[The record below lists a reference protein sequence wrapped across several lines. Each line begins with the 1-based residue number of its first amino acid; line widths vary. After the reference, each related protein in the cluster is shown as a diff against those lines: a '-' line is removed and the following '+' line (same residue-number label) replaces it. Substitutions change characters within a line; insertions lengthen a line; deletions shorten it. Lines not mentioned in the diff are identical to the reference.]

1 MDTATTNDT
10 ITQSIREI
18 DGQMMNLVKNNS
30 LGCYCP
36 RDFIL
41 DPHVVDLG
49 NPVGFRRDFYDRAN
63 KRGAR
68 EQPFL
73 LPAEL
78 LPEEQ
83 FSTNESPVL
92 LNSQDSIKHT

>member
-1 MDTATTNDT
+1 MYMHRIVYGRSNDAQWEIKRAT
-10 ITQSIREI
+10 
-18 DGQMMNLVKNNS
+18 G
-30 LGCYCP
+30 
-36 RDFIL
+36 
-41 DPHVVDLG
+41 
-49 NPVGFRRDFYDRAN
+49 
-63 KRGAR
+63 KRQQN

>member
-1 MDTATTNDT
+1 
-10 ITQSIREI
+10 
-18 DGQMMNLVKNNS
+18 MNQQKRKYEGIKYLETR
-30 LGCYCP
+30 LALAP
-36 RDFIL
+36 RT
-41 DPHVVDLG
+41 
-49 NPVGFRRDFYDRAN
+49 
-63 KRGAR
+63 